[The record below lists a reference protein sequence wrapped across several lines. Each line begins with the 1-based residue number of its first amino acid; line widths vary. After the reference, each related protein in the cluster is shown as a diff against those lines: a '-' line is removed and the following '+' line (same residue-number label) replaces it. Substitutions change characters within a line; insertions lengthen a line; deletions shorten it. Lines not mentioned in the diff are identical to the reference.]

1 MFISMG
7 AKQVAATERKMLVIT
22 AAISLALIVV
32 LTSVAIIS
40 SPFVEHNAQVV
51 IPTLTPT
58 ITPSPTPFDPNIG
71 APLPTDRVVA
81 YYGIPGAEPSGPA
94 FELTTAMLNRL
105 KQTGAS
111 YTALDPTH
119 PVQLGID
126 LVANVADGSPG
137 PSGTYDHDVD
147 NGTIQQY
154 INFCQQNHL
163 LLFFDLEF
171 GRAPVQ
177 ATIKTYLPYLEKY
190 PFAELALDPE
200 WAFPPYNPGIPGFNV
215 GSLNAADINTI
226 IGQLAA
232 IPMQYHVPRKV
243 LVIHEFRPEVLIHKE
258 QIKADPLVSIVLHVD
273 SVGNFAGGSADKVL
287 QYAEWVKQQ
296 PIQYGGFKLFYNLE
310 SPYHLMTPTEV
321 MALDPPP
328 LVITYGN

>member
-1 MFISMG
+1 MG
-7 AKQVAATERKMLVIT
+7 AKRVAATEQRMLAIT
-22 AAISLALIVV
+22 AAISLALIAV

-40 SPFVEHNAQVV
+40 SPFVEHGAQVV
-51 IPTLTPT
+51 IPTSTPT
-58 ITPSPTPFDPNIG
+58 ITPSPTPFDPNVG
-71 APLPTDRVVA
+71 APLPNNRVVA

-94 FELTTAMLNRL
+94 FELTTAMLARL
-105 KQTGAS
+105 KQTGNA
-111 YTALDPTH
+111 YAALDPTH

-126 LVANVADGSPG
+126 LVANVADGFPG
-137 PSGTYDHDVD
+137 PSGTYDHNVD
-147 NGTIQQY
+147 NATIQQY
-154 INFCQQNHL
+154 IDFCQQNNL

-171 GRAPVQ
+171 GRAPIQ
-177 ATIKTYLPYLEKY
+177 ATVKSFLPYLERY

-200 WAFPPYNPGIPGFNV
+200 WAFPPYNPGIPGVNV
-215 GSLNAADINTI
+215 GSLSATDINAI
-226 IGQLAA
+226 IGQMAA

-273 SVGNFAGGSADKVL
+273 SVGDFPGASAEKIQ

-310 SPYHLMTPTEV
+310 TPYHLMTPKEV